1 MIATDTAFNKA
12 QQSELP
18 TSTYLSPAEV
28 AEIFP
33 DITVDQLCQQLS
45 DITLVHNEVP
55 VIVPSFAVDQ
65 MSRFLQLIEVSSL
78 APVALP
84 AKKPLQSEPTGV
96 QVLLTTRSMWE
107 YHHWGLTSSTS
118 TLYPQRCEECCTAVT
133 CTR

>member
-1 MIATDTAFNKA
+1 MIDTDTAFNKA

-28 AEIFP
+28 PEIFP

-45 DITLVHNEVP
+45 DITLVRNEVP

-78 APVALP
+78 APVAIP
-84 AKKPLQSEPTGV
+84 AKKPLQSKPTRV
-96 QVLLTTRSMWE
+96 QAPADETVNV
-107 YHHWGLTSSTS
+107 GIS
-118 TLYPQRCEECCTAVT
+118 TLGFDKLNKHTLPSAM
-133 CTR
+133 

>member
-1 MIATDTAFNKA
+1 MIDTDTAFNKA

-55 VIVPSFAVDQ
+55 VIVPSFAVAQ

-96 QVLLTTRSMWE
+96 QAPADDTVNV
-107 YHHWGLTSSTS
+107 GIS
-118 TLYPQRCEECCTAVT
+118 TLGFDQLNKHTLPSAM
-133 CTR
+133 

>member
-1 MIATDTAFNKA
+1 MIDTDTAFNKA

-84 AKKPLQSEPTGV
+84 AKKTLQSEPIGV
-96 QVLLTTRSMWE
+96 QAPADDTVNV
-107 YHHWGLTSSTS
+107 GIS
-118 TLYPQRCEECCTAVT
+118 TLGFDQLNKHTLPSAM
-133 CTR
+133 

>member
-1 MIATDTAFNKA
+1 MIDTDTAFNKA

-84 AKKPLQSEPTGV
+84 ANKPLQSEPTGV
-96 QVLLTTRSMWE
+96 QAPADDTVNV
-107 YHHWGLTSSTS
+107 GIS
-118 TLYPQRCEECCTAVT
+118 TLGFDQLNKHTLPSAM
-133 CTR
+133 